1 MPTPTL
7 RILAST
13 ITVRVELIKRLMKD
27 FFFAEGYEELEFA
40 DTKSGI
46 EVYGRHRSKSESVLA
61 KLSTSQS
68 KAGVAE
74 VGKFRGG
81 VGAENNRH
89 DSKALKGYFI
99 SLAGFT
105 TAVIEADRVN
115 GNRNMQLVDASK
127 VIEVLEASQILASD
141 ERALE
146 RANHSLQIANVR
158 DVQYDGT
165 EVLMHRTGYIKAV
178 FYARNKVRTHFALVH
193 YLTLLTDSAAR
204 VLATSDAKSGGTLEK
219 LRYLPPASITP
230 AYAANEASMLAHY
243 RHWLGQECGFI
254 QLDGL
259 PADTDTSSKK
269 LELERLFVPLN
280 AILPEEAEAAQ
291 AANRVAETHSIG
303 SLLAGN
309 PHLALLATPGG
320 GKSTLLK
327 RLATAYAFPERR
339 EEISDELPEREWL
352 PLFLR
357 CRELRERAGQP
368 ISDLLKIIPAQT
380 NMPEGESEVFNQHV
394 SSALRAGK
402 VLLLVDGLDEIS
414 DEQARKSF
422 ANNLRTFLAVY
433 PQIGMVI
440 TSREAG
446 YRLVAGV
453 IADACEHAKLAP
465 LNAEDVAWLCEQ
477 WHVQVIKDTPQ
488 VRSEAIQLAKDI
500 WQNTRIRALAENPLL
515 LTTLLVVKRWIGQLP
530 RNRAALYGAAVK
542 VLIMT
547 WNVEGFEPMEEDE
560 TLAQL
565 SYVACAM
572 MEKGIQRISYR
583 SLLALLQEAREELD
597 AELQDAR
604 VSAAEFIKRVE
615 HRSSILMRTGQE
627 LDESDGD
634 IQDVYEFRHLTFQE
648 YLTARG
654 YAAGEHP
661 GRNDCPP
668 LVDVLSPHFTDERW
682 FEVIPLTTV
691 LAKRHAEGVI
701 KKLVDIVENIHCYD
715 NEAEELNCLFLLHQ
729 CILDEAIAS
738 PATLER
744 ALDQIARLGDNGQDF
759 ASLYRGKYAERL
771 RQAATTG
778 FLGGGK
784 DWESYIEAYDESGI
798 YLKYEPDEDEI
809 NAVDFRRKLG
819 EVLRQL
825 ENKDR
830 VQRIT
835 AALWLKHQ
843 ALILTEYNQ
852 ENAEFTIDEVKLS
865 PSLVSKEM
873 AKKICTILERM
884 IEIDSTPEQ
893 LSACWALGWM
903 ADSSVYINFNTS
915 LICRLYTIWRTSQSD
930 MTARYAAWAI
940 SDQKITVRH
949 QLSLDTKMI
958 NSMPTGEAWRKMQ
971 SIGKESTVYLERIA
985 GKANLIMNWYM
996 RSPLDDVELSKMIE
1010 EEYNYLDVK
1019 VKYVDRPELV
1029 QATQML
1035 LSMGD
1040 AGKRLLDKR
1049 RAAEK
1054 LIVVNPVITSIYNDD
1069 DDDLPF

>member
-1 MPTPTL
+1 
-7 RILAST
+7 
-13 ITVRVELIKRLMKD
+13 MKD
-27 FFFAEGYEELEFA
+27 FFFAEGYEELEFTE
-40 DTKSGI
+40 TKSGI

-61 KLSTSQS
+61 KFSMNQS
-68 KAGVAE
+68 KTGIAE
-74 VGKFRGG
+74 VSKFRGG
-81 VGAENNRH
+81 IDAENKRAS
-89 DSKALKGYFI
+89 DRVLKGYFI
-99 SLAGFT
+99 SLEGFT
-105 TAVIEADRVN
+105 AASIEADRTN
-115 GNRNMQLVDASK
+115 GDRSVQLVDASK
-127 VIEVLEASQILASD
+127 LVEVLEASQILASD
-141 ERALE
+141 EQAIA
-146 RANHSLQIANVR
+146 RANHSIQVANLH
-158 DVQYDGT
+158 DVQFDGI
-165 EVLMHRTGYIKAV
+165 EVLMHRTGYIKVV
-178 FYARNKVRTHFALVH
+178 FYARNKVRTHFALIH
-193 YLTLLTDSAAR
+193 YLTPLTENAAR
-204 VLATSDAKSGGTLEK
+204 ILAASDAKSGGALEK
-219 LRYLPPASITP
+219 LRHLPPAPATP
-230 AYAANEASMLAHY
+230 AYVATEASMLAHY
-243 RHWLGQECGFI
+243 RQWLGQECGFI

-280 AILPEEAEAAQ
+280 AILPQEAEAAQ

-309 PHLALLATPGG
+309 SHLALLATPGG

-327 RLATAYAFPERR
+327 RLATAYVFPERR
-339 EEISDELPEREWL
+339 EEISDELPDRDWL

-368 ISDLLKIIPAQT
+368 ISDLLKTIPAQT
-380 NMPEGESEVFNQHV
+380 NMPEGEAEVFNQHV
-394 SSALRAGK
+394 TSALRAGK

-453 IADACEHAKLAP
+453 VADACVHAKLAP

-488 VRSEAIQLAKDI
+488 VRVEATQLAKDI

-530 RNRAALYGAAVK
+530 RNRAALYSAAVK

-572 MEKGIQRISYR
+572 MEKGVQRITYR
-583 SLLALLQEAREELD
+583 SLLTLLQEAREELD

-627 LDESDGD
+627 LDEESGD
-634 IQDVYEFRHLTFQE
+634 LQDVYEFRHLTFQE

-661 GRNDCPP
+661 GRNDCPA

-682 FEVIPLTTV
+682 FEVIPLATV

-701 KKLVDIVENIHCYD
+701 KKLVDIVEEISLD
-715 NEAEELNCLFLLHQ
+715 ESTEDELNCLVLLHQ

-744 ALDQIARLGDNGQDF
+744 ALDQIARLGDNDHDF
-759 ASLYRGKYAERL
+759 ISLYRGKYAERL
-771 RQAATTG
+771 RQAAITG

-784 DWESYIEAYDESGI
+784 DWEGYVEAYDESGI
-798 YLKYEPDEDEI
+798 YSKYEQDEDEDKI
-809 NAVDFRRKLG
+809 NVADFRRKLG
-819 EVLRQL
+819 EILRQL
-825 ENKDR
+825 ENGNR
-830 VQRIT
+830 IQRIS

-843 ALILTEYNQ
+843 ALVLTGYHEGSTQ
-852 ENAEFTIDEVKLS
+852 SGIDEIKLS
-865 PSLVSKEM
+865 SSLISKEM
-873 AKKICTILERM
+873 AVKFCAALERM
-884 IEIDSTPEQ
+884 IEMDSTPEQ
-893 LSACWALGWM
+893 LSACWALAWM
-903 ADSSVYINFNTS
+903 ADSGVYISFAPS
-915 LICRLYTIWRTSQSD
+915 VISRLYIIWRTSQSNT
-930 MTARYAAWAI
+930 TAKYAAWAL

-949 QLSLDTKMI
+949 QLPLDIKTI
-958 NSMPTGEAWRKMQ
+958 NSMPTGSTWHRMH
-971 SIGKESTVYLERIA
+971 STNNESPVYLERIA
-985 GKANLIMNWYM
+985 NKAALIMNWYL
-996 RSPLDDVELSKMIE
+996 RSPLNDSELANSLML
-1010 EEYNYLDVK
+1010 EYNYLDVSA
-1019 VKYVDRPELV
+1019 KYIDRPEIV
-1029 QATQML
+1029 QVTQML
-1035 LSMGD
+1035 LDMGD
-1040 AGKRLLDKR
+1040 AGKRILDKR
-1049 RAAEK
+1049 RAVEKARAAEQA
-1054 LIVVNPVITSIYNDD
+1054 VISIEDD